1 MAADF
6 MDFYNNPTI
15 SVEDVVAGNYTE
27 EDLPQDINER
37 FAYVSGLI
45 GADEKQ
51 LPKVRDFIRK
61 YCDPEYVELY
71 DITWVGK
78 SEERAEQLAEVKSW
92 QDAEWKKNPTVKEK
106 AAALK
111 SLSQEFNWSDK
122 QLPF

>member
-1 MAADF
+1 
-6 MDFYNNPTI
+6 
-15 SVEDVVAGNYTE
+15 
-27 EDLPQDINER
+27 
-37 FAYVSGLI
+37 VSGLI

-92 QDAEWKKNPTVKEK
+92 QDTEWKIEREEELKGESMHKIMHTNKRILMRKKAREDMIKEK
-106 AAALK
+106 LRK
-111 SLSQEFNWSDK
+111 EEIDNDSETEK
-122 QLPF
+122 ELPIK